1 MNYSA
6 HEVLTYVDV
15 SAASIGI
22 SSSFSFYFVA
32 IANAGSL
39 LGRYVAGYMSDRLGK
54 TKLFVPFFL
63 IGRQYLI
70 RSNEHYDTLYGG
82 GWDINLRM
90 AIRQDEIVASRVDGS
105 LRVMIFPKADCLTG
119 LTDRHTRCRF
129 ASGSYISLLANP
141 MMDLGDT
148 HDVGRRLGMFLSI
161 MSFGAL
167 AGPPISGAINT
178 ATGGFTAVGVYAG
191 KR

>member
-1 MNYSA
+1 
-6 HEVLTYVDV
+6 
-15 SAASIGI
+15 
-22 SSSFSFYFVA
+22 
-32 IANAGSL
+32 
-39 LGRYVAGYMSDRLGK
+39 
-54 TKLFVPFFL
+54 
-63 IGRQYLI
+63 
-70 RSNEHYDTLYGG
+70 
-82 GWDINLRM
+82 M
-90 AIRQDEIVASRVDGS
+90 AIRQDEIVTSRFDGS
-105 LRVMIFPKADCLTG
+105 LRVMIFPKADSLTG
-119 LTDRHTRCRF
+119 LTDMYTRSRF

>member
-1 MNYSA
+1 
-6 HEVLTYVDV
+6 
-15 SAASIGI
+15 
-22 SSSFSFYFVA
+22 
-32 IANAGSL
+32 
-39 LGRYVAGYMSDRLGK
+39 
-54 TKLFVPFFL
+54 
-63 IGRQYLI
+63 
-70 RSNEHYDTLYGG
+70 
-82 GWDINLRM
+82 M
-90 AIRQDEIVASRVDGS
+90 AIRQDEIVASRSDGS

-119 LTDRHTRCRF
+119 LTDTHTRSRF